1 MRTKVLMIVCVAF
14 AVIAAAVAAI
24 VVSLKRADEARAY
37 KEAAAAE
44 EAKAEANAK
53 VERAKTDAEKTKAQ
67 AAEANAKA
75 KADELAAAK
84 LAKETAQLEAKT
96 AEENRK
102 AKEADAAKAKANS
115 EAATANRDA
124 ERAKAKTAREEKEKA
139 VKEAETATANA
150 QAETA
155 RLESEKLKAEKLLAE
170 AKALELRK
178 VDFETLQ
185 SELMEWKRDLEE
197 REAAL
202 KPEKTIADLAW
213 VGGDEDMEVGSNGT
227 VRVKQKV
234 PYLAEKDHTL
244 PRETR
249 KLARAQRIMTEKSAE
264 HAAKTRESVVKP
276 LEKLYVAAIRED
288 RVIDADYYRKSIL
301 TLYPDW
307 KFEGEEKKEEE
318 K

>member
-1 MRTKVLMIVCVAF
+1 MRTKALMIVAVAL

-44 EAKAEANAK
+44 EAKAEAEKKTAQKNAD
-53 VERAKTDAEKTKAQ
+53 VEDEKRR

-139 VKEAETATANA
+139 VKEAETAAAKA

-264 HAAKTRESVVKP
+264 HAAKTRESVIRP